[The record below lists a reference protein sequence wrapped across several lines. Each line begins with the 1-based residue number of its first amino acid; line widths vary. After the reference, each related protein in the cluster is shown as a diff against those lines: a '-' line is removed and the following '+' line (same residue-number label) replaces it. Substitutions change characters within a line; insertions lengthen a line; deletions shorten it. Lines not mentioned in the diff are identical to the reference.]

1 METNTT
7 DFDGRQKNCRP
18 SLSPDTLKKSVFR
31 VHPLFLLV
39 GVWYAFTGELFLF
52 LISAVVALQHE
63 LAHAFVAAKL
73 GYKLNAV
80 VLMPFGA
87 VIDGELDGITLKDE
101 ISVAVWGPLC
111 NLITAAFFVAIWW
124 FAPTVYAFTDT
135 AFQASISI
143 ALVNFLPAYPL
154 DGGRILR
161 CALARAYAKEQT
173 NEGDAAKKAE
183 RICRIV
189 SVIIS
194 LLLLLLFIL
203 LAVRGKG
210 NFSLL
215 VFGLFLLVSAFGNKD
230 KSATYAR
237 MDFSVADVLERGAEI
252 RHVAVTDSLPIKDA
266 LKFVSKDYY
275 LVLEVYDERQ
285 EFSFYLPQ
293 NKLAELFL
301 QVDSPYQP
309 LRNLRTFL
317 SEKREKMPK
326 NSTFL

>member
-173 NEGDAAKKAE
+173 NEEDAAKKAE

-194 LLLLLLFIL
+194 LFLLLLFIL

-237 MDFSVADVLERGAEI
+237 MDFSVTDVLERGAEI

>member
-73 GYKLNAV
+73 GYKLNSV

-173 NEGDAAKKAE
+173 NEEDAAKKAE

-194 LLLLLLFIL
+194 LFLLLLFIL

-237 MDFSVADVLERGAEI
+237 MDFSVTDVLERGAEI